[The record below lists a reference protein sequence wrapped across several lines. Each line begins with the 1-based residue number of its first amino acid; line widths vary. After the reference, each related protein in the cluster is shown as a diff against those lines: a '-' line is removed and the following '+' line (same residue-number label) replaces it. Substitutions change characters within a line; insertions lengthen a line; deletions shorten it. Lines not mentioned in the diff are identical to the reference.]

1 MAFLRSPLPEDYLE
15 PIAGAR
21 ITLRPPA
28 LSDYAQW
35 AQLRSLSRVHL
46 APWEPLWSR
55 DELTRFSYRRR
66 LKAYG
71 QDLRDD
77 QGYYF
82 FIADRAS
89 DALMGGVTL
98 SNVRRGAAQTATLGY
113 WMGVSFVQHGF
124 MQEAVRLL
132 IPYAFKSLRL
142 HRMEAASMTHN
153 FASQRVLEKVG
164 FTREGLGRGYLKIA
178 GSWQDHFIY
187 ALTEE
192 DAAVKGLVRGNLP

>member
-35 AQLRSLSRVHL
+35 AELRSMSRAHL

-89 DALMGGVTL
+89 DALMGGLTL
-98 SNVRRGAAQTATLGY
+98 SNVRRGAAQTGTLGY
-113 WMGVSFVQHGF
+113 WMGVPFVQRGY

-132 IPYAFKSLRL
+132 VPYAFATLRL
-142 HRMEAASMTHN
+142 HRLEAASMTN
-153 FASQRVLEKVG
+153 NVPSQRVLEGVG
-164 FTREGLGRGYLKIA
+164 FAREGLARKYLKIA

-192 DAAVKGLVRGNLP
+192 DAAAKGLVRGNLP